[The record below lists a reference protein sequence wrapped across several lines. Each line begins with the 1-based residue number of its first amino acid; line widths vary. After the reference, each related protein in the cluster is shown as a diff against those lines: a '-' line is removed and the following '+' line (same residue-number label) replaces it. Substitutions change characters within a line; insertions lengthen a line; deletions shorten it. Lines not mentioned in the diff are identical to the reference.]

1 MVSKKTTKNMKRK
14 KPIISDMS
22 VRLHLSED
30 ERYRLRIKVL
40 KQKTTVVKI
49 VSDFLLDYIKDEP
62 GLEQDVKPETP
73 G

>member
-1 MVSKKTTKNMKRK
+1 MKRK
-14 KPIISDMS
+14 KPVISDMS

-30 ERYRLRIKVL
+30 QRFRLRVKVL
-40 KQKTTVVKI
+40 RQRTTVVAI